1 MTSLLEARGVSFR
14 RQGER
19 IFTPLDI
26 TLETGSAVVV
36 LGPNGCGKTTLLR
49 LLAGI
54 LQASEGQ
61 LARHAPTAFLGHAS
75 ALKGEL
81 NCRENLDFLRRFHGC
96 PGISSSRALART
108 GLTGLG
114 LRPARTLSAGQ
125 KRRLGLAGLLVSP
138 RPIWLLDEPY
148 ASLDDAG
155 GELVDELL
163 DNHLAQGGCAAL
175 STHQRMPVLATPA
188 QALRVEPAAAEEPA

>member
-1 MTSLLEARGVSFR
+1 MSMLLQARAVSFR
-14 RQGER
+14 RQGDR
-19 IFTPLDI
+19 IFTPLDVDLVAGQAI
-26 TLETGSAVVV
+26 VV

-54 LQASEGQ
+54 LEPAEGQ
-61 LARHAPTAFLGHAS
+61 VQRHAATAFLGHAS

-81 NCRENLDFLRRFHGC
+81 NCRENLEFLRRFHGC

-114 LRPARTLSAGQ
+114 LRPARALSAGQ
-125 KRRLGLAGLLVSP
+125 KRRLGLAGLLVAP

-155 GELVDELL
+155 GQLVDELL
-163 DNHLAQGGCAAL
+163 NEHLDNGGSVAL
-175 STHQRMPVLATPA
+175 STHQRKPLLT
-188 QALRVEPAAAEEPA
+188 RAARELQVQRAEQEEPA